1 MTHID
6 NNAIISIILPP
17 RSLTQLIAE
26 ETNGNKTS
34 VSITSIQGIMTRIR
48 VGL

>member
-6 NNAIISIILPP
+6 NNAIITVILPP

-26 ETNGNKTS
+26 ETNGNS
-34 VSITSIQGIMTRIR
+34 S
-48 VGL
+48 L

>member
-6 NNAIISIILPP
+6 NAIITVILPP

-26 ETNGNKTS
+26 ETNGNS
-34 VSITSIQGIMTRIR
+34 S
-48 VGL
+48 LW